1 MHEKRA
7 KILSKKSFLLCLKIV
22 NVNGV
27 SLRGLGMEEARNVLK
42 SANKSKSVDLTVA
55 RDESEEAVSYK
66 EEVYDMYFTLGS
78 FPLET

>member
-1 MHEKRA
+1 
-7 KILSKKSFLLCLKIV
+7 
-22 NVNGV
+22 
-27 SLRGLGMEEARNVLK
+27 MEEARNVLK